1 MTSTAVVLIIAKDHP
16 RRRQLEDLL
25 ADRPTVVRAL
35 PEPEVSEVWPWDGVL
50 PDLVVVA
57 PWGESA
63 ASDTTAGET
72 NPAARR
78 RTEAAVNLVRAAMT
92 LDGDASV
99 LVFDEPEAWPETLRL
114 MPGVIVSSSLQRA
127 RVRADRDRLLERRA
141 LLRAATLRQSAPED
155 ALAAAALRSEHGEAR
170 EMALLLGR
178 LEDRGAHIV
187 LAGARGT
194 LRSRILRHVT
204 DGSVEDGARTLFVDD
219 IDVLSPLDQGAVLE
233 QVHDGR
239 RVVATATAHLKGR
252 LADGLFRRDV
262 YYALGGQPV
271 TTVPLAERRNDL
283 DHLVEA
289 CVSDA
294 SAWREVVEHLR
305 NYPWPGN
312 LRELELVT
320 EHAELLAGGGPIGVE
335 HIVLPEEFVRSML
348 EDAFVVHIPRSG
360 VPLDEVEREVL
371 KQTLAATE
379 SNVTEA
385 ARRLAVGRE
394 KLRYRMRRLGLGR

>member
-1 MTSTAVVLIIAKDHP
+1 MTAAPVVLIVADDHP

-35 PEPEVSEVWPWDGVL
+35 PDGNAREVWPWDGVV
-50 PDLVVVA
+50 PDLVVIA
-57 PWGESA
+57 PWGQETSA
-63 ASDTTAGET
+63 GDGGEPA
-72 NPAARR
+72 PAARR
-78 RTEAAVNLVRAAMT
+78 RTEVAVDLVRSALA

-114 MPGVIVSSSLQRA
+114 MPGVIVTSALQRA

-141 LLRAATLRQSAPED
+141 LLRAATLRQSAPD
-155 ALAAAALRSEHGEAR
+155 DRLAAAALRSEHGEAR
-170 EMALLLGR
+170 ETALLLER
-178 LEDRGAHIV
+178 LEDRGSHVV
-187 LAGARGT
+187 LAGEPGT

-204 DGSVEDGARTLFVDD
+204 AGSVEDGARTLFVDD
-219 IDVLSPLDQGAVLE
+219 IDRLSPLEQGDVLDE
-233 QVHDGR
+233 IQRGR
-239 RVVATATAHLKGR
+239 RVLATATHGIKAR

-271 TTVPLAERRNDL
+271 STVPLAERRADL
-283 DHLVEA
+283 PHLVEA
-289 CVSDA
+289 CARDA
-294 SAWREVVEHLR
+294 SAWSELLEPLAG
-305 NYPWPGN
+305 YGWPGN
-312 LRELELVT
+312 LRELELVV
-320 EHAELLAGGGPIGVE
+320 EHAELLAGGDPLGVE
-335 HIVLPEEFVRSML
+335 HVVLPEEFVQQML
-348 EDAFVVHIPRSG
+348 DDAFVVHIPRSG

-394 KLRYRMRRLGLGR
+394 KLRYRMKRLGLGR